1 MDQDER
7 CPLYPSLRRAYCA
20 HYQGSTRG
28 TRENP
33 NFSLKYGFDPG
44 YGPTVEVLKD
54 GGAIHLYD
62 EHFRFGRRKAEM
74 LVACLPVLQE
84 FRVSSDT
91 ERLQFK
97 ERVVEDRARG
107 LVVRISVEMYP
118 EFVRSTGQT
127 VERPW
132 LRLQARPPDNHHI
145 GLGAMKCRA
154 ICAVQESLKVWLQG
168 KGMRGYAAG
177 EHGNQAS

>member
-1 MDQDER
+1 MDRDER
-7 CPLYPSLRRAYCA
+7 CPLYPSFPRAYCA
-20 HYQGSTRG
+20 HCQGSIRG
-28 TRENP
+28 TPENP
-33 NFSLKYGFDPG
+33 NFSLKYDFDPA
-44 YGPTVEVLKD
+44 YGTTVEVLKN
-54 GGAIHLYD
+54 GGPIHSHD

-84 FRVSSDT
+84 FRLSSDT

-97 ERVVEDRARG
+97 QRVIEDRARG
-107 LVVRISVEMYP
+107 LIVRISVEMYP

-132 LRLQARPPDNHHI
+132 LRLQALSPDNHHI

-168 KGMRGYAAG
+168 KGTRGYATG
-177 EHGNQAS
+177 ERGNQAS